1 MKAKL
6 SKQAWG
12 TRGSWVFRTVK
23 LEGLILQVTCHAG
36 KQGLSEQ
43 SLGSVHFL
51 SLASFRG
58 TEEFLAIIM
67 TLPLGE
73 IKANPGKSAYL

>member
-1 MKAKL
+1 M
-6 SKQAWG
+6 
-12 TRGSWVFRTVK
+12 VK

-43 SLGSVHFL
+43 SRGSAHFL

-58 TEEFLAIIM
+58 TEEFLTIM

-73 IKANPGKSAYL
+73 IKADPGKSAYLLSQHSGN